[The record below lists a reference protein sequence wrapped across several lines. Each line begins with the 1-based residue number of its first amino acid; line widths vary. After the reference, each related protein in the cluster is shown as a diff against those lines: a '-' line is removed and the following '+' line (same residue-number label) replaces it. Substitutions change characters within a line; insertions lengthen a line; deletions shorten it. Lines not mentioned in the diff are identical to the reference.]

1 MAPEDPPAA
10 ATEPARRLAEA
21 PTEAPF
27 PPPEPWAKRTFAAF
41 SSPNYRLFFLGQGV
55 SMVGSWARSTAQGW
69 LVYDLTGD
77 KRKLAWV
84 SAASLL
90 PLALLALPA
99 GAVIDRVDKRRL
111 LLWTQVVQMALS
123 AALATLVATG
133 AVRWEHVLAI
143 ATGMGIAVAFE
154 MPCRQ
159 AFVVEMVGK
168 ENLRNAVALNSIL
181 FNLAL
186 ILGPAIAAGLM
197 ATVGI
202 WACFAFDALS
212 FVAIIAGFAWMVLPP
227 HAPRPRT
234 EHGWAHL
241 TAGVRYV
248 ARDLRVRTLMTL
260 LAIAMVF
267 GWSYSSLLPAYAR
280 DVLREG
286 ETGYAWLFASSG
298 VGACVGALWVAGRH
312 GGRPHWVVFG
322 TLWLFSASLLGF
334 ASTTWLAPAMALR
347 ALAGLS
353 MIAFF
358 ATCNYAIQVSV
369 PDALR
374 GRVMALWALVFGA
387 SLPLGN
393 VLMGEVAQRL
403 GTSHAIGGGAAAC
416 LLASLAIAAARP
428 FRERRASTR
437 GPGQRSR
444 ETT

>member
-1 MAPEDPPAA
+1 VD
-10 ATEPARRLAEA
+10 
-21 PTEAPF
+21 APF
-27 PPPEPWAKRTFAAF
+27 PPPEPWARRTFAAF
-41 SSPNYRLFFLGQGV
+41 RSPNYRLFFLGQGV

-69 LVYDLTGD
+69 LVYDLTGS
-77 KRKLAWV
+77 KRHLAWV

-111 LLWTQVVQMALS
+111 LLWTQVVQMALTS
-123 AALATLVATG
+123 ALAVLVATG
-133 AVRWEHVLAI
+133 TVRWEHVLAI

-186 ILGPAIAAGLM
+186 VLGPSIAAALM

-227 HAPRPRT
+227 HAPHPRT
-234 EHGWAHL
+234 ETGWAHL

-248 ARDLRVRTLMTL
+248 ASDLRVRTLML
-260 LAIAMVF
+260 LLSIAMVF

-280 DVLREG
+280 DVLGEG

-298 VGACVGALWVAGRH
+298 IGACVGALWVAGRG
-312 GGRPHWVVFG
+312 GGRPHRVVFG
-322 TLWLFSASLLGF
+322 TLGTFSAALLAF
-334 ASTTWLAPAMALR
+334 AATDLLAPAMALR
-347 ALAGLS
+347 AVAGLC

-358 ATCNYAIQVSV
+358 ATCNTAIQVSV
-369 PDALR
+369 PDRLR

-393 VLMGEVAQRL
+393 LLMGEAAHRL
-403 GTSHAIGGGAAAC
+403 GTPLAIGGGAALC
-416 LLASLAIAAARP
+416 LVGSAAIAATRP
-428 FRERRASTR
+428 FRERR
-437 GPGQRSR
+437 QRSR